1 MHYADSVGLDKVYAA
16 MQKYRARYG
25 DLYWTPAPLL
35 ERLAKSGQTFAQW
48 SASRG

>member
-1 MHYADSVGLDKVYAA
+1 MD
-16 MQKYRARYG
+16 KYRARYG

-35 ERLAKSGQTFAQW
+35 AKLAASGQTFAQW